1 MQFAVRKFLFII
13 NPKSGA
19 QRRYDWEYMIEKHL
33 KADLFLIVE
42 SVSPAHSDELVRQY
56 SDAPNVC
63 VVAVGGD
70 GTVSELAKMV
80 YKFDLMLG
88 IIPIGS
94 GNGLA
99 RHLKIPTNPAKA
111 LARLTSGKPKH
122 IDLIKVNDRY
132 CCNTCGIGFSG
143 LISKYFGT
151 KGKRGFTTYF
161 KLALRLHKES
171 NCFDVILNGKL
182 FKDVW
187 SIEIAN
193 SSQLGN
199 NAIVSPLASVSDGI
213 MDVVIMSKPKSWQI
227 PGLIYMVFSRNILK
241 SSLSHFI
248 RASELI
254 VQLPIEQE
262 HHIDG
267 EHRGLTSEVD
277 VKILPSVLKVIL

>member
-1 MQFAVRKFLFII
+1 M
-13 NPKSGA
+13 N
-19 QRRYDWEYMIEKHL
+19 
-33 KADLFLIVE
+33 ADLFVIVE
-42 SVSPAHSDELVRQY
+42 SVSPAHSDEIIRKY
-56 SDAPNVC
+56 ANDTNVC

-80 YKFDLMLG
+80 YKFGLMLG

-111 LARLTSGKPKH
+111 LAKLTTGKPKH
-122 IDLIKVNDRY
+122 IDLIKVDNRY

-143 LISKYFGT
+143 LISRYFGN

-171 NCFDVILNGKL
+171 NCFDIQLNGKL
-182 FKDVW
+182 FKNVW

-213 MDVVIMSKPKSWQI
+213 MDVLIMTKPKSWQI

-248 RASELI
+248 RASELNVI
-254 VQLPIEQE
+254 LPVAQE

-267 EHRGLTSEVD
+267 EHRGLVSELEI
-277 VKILPSVLKVIL
+277 KMLPSVLRVIL